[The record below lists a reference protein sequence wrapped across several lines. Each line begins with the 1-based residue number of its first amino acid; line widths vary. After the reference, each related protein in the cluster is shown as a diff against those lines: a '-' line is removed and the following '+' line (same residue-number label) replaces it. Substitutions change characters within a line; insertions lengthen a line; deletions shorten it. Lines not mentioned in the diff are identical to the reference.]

1 MFIDIDWSSIL
12 PVAASYLVGFGVGLV
27 ILGHGCS
34 KLGRYLAECRET
46 QTTALIPE
54 TDEERILFG
63 ARHQ

>member
-12 PVAASYLVGFGVGLV
+12 PVAAAWIVAGGFGTWIFLTGV
-27 ILGHGCS
+27 S

-54 TDEERILFG
+54 TEEERILFG